1 MRTRPYSTTVSYT
14 HLDVYKRQLKA
25 RGILPGRDIS
35 VMGYDDIEW
44 ATQIYPTLSTVR
56 ADAGKLGSEAVNL
69 MVRLID
75 GKQVESKIL
84 PTEFIRRDSFCKK
97 GGSRKRSKNVIEG
110 YLSMNHMQ
118 MCIRDRYASH
128 EYY

>member
-1 MRTRPYSTTVSYT
+1 
-14 HLDVYKRQLKA
+14 
-25 RGILPGRDIS
+25 
-35 VMGYDDIEW
+35 MGYDDIEW

-75 GKQVESKIL
+75 GKPVESKIL

-97 GGSRKRSKNVIEG
+97 ADQENVVRMS
-110 YLSMNHMQ
+110 L
-118 MCIRDRYASH
+118 RDISQ
-128 EYY
+128 